1 MKMKL
6 QWPRIPVPT
15 YRTLRIANYT
25 VAAMAA
31 AMAVTADTH
40 WGALV
45 MAFVCGFNVAAAIS
59 CTMQERMKIAF
70 ERVCEAFHAMSAV
83 NHQLITGRVRIMMMG
98 DGELGEPTEPS
109 QPPVLH

>member
-31 AMAVTADTH
+31 AIAIQADGR
-40 WGALV
+40 WPA
-45 MAFVCGFNVAAAIS
+45 MSAAWVCGFNLAAAIS
-59 CTMQERMKIAF
+59 CSMQERMKIAF
-70 ERVCEAFHAMSAV
+70 DRVCEAFHAMSAV